1 MENKRLMFVY
11 GTLKKGERLHGLLQ
25 KQKRI
30 GTAITIDS
38 NFTIKDFLNSY
49 PITFR
54 HFDKKACKYK
64 VKGELYEIKDDVVY
78 ESVKAMELNAGYDLV
93 NTIVE
98 TEDGKEH
105 VAEMFLVEDTP
116 AKAGSSSILTNK
128 RIVTTN
134 NVKEWTTKIV

>member
-1 MENKRLMFVY
+1 MTKNKRLMFVY
-11 GTLKKGERLHGLLQ
+11 GTLKKGERLHGLLS

-30 GTAITIDS
+30 GSAITTDS

-54 HFDKKACKYK
+54 HYDTKICRYK
-64 VKGELYEIKDDVVY
+64 IKGELYEIKSDVVY
-78 ESVKAMELNAGYDLV
+78 ESVVAMELNAGYELV

-105 VAEMFLVEDTP
+105 IAEMFLVEETP
-116 AKAGSSSILTNK
+116 AKVGSDTILTNK
-128 RIVTTN
+128 RVVTTD
-134 NVKEWTTKIV
+134 NVKEWTTKV